1 MAQCCE
7 KKARGLLT
15 TCDSRECLPLPTFES
30 GRLDTSER
38 FLYECLSPVPNP
50 CYFLRIL
57 PTFFMMALFPICV
70 MDLDSFIQQIFVEN
84 LSFSILAKCQL
95 LPNLVISALFF
106 LPCSSIPDS
115 FVLPPFP
122 RSQFQVICSRNKKLA
137 GVAEDTNLGSF
148 CQKKNLAYLSEFS
161 RAQNSESLKK
171 KKKILKTPL
180 YYYYL

>member
-1 MAQCCE
+1 
-7 KKARGLLT
+7 
-15 TCDSRECLPLPTFES
+15 
-30 GRLDTSER
+30 
-38 FLYECLSPVPNP
+38 
-50 CYFLRIL
+50 
-57 PTFFMMALFPICV
+57 MMALFPICV

-171 KKKILKTPL
+171 KKKFLKHHSTIIISNSL
-180 YYYYL
+180 RVFLCDAFNLHVSLSEICLLNHLANGLVDVC